1 MLNNV
6 IIKVTINE
14 KRNEMKYKV
23 TDMFSSYREVQ
34 TGTCELCF
42 STSYE
47 DMGELVLEDENN
59 QEVTI
64 PITVSSYGDYE
75 SLHIDNVVNFSA
87 WLQEQ
92 DIPEIMGDRN
102 ERFERMNQLIET
114 YNQPT
119 ISSNIINALEQN
131 FKTSKVTDRAVEF
144 QYGPNKTE
152 QTFQIENGYAKLIIP
167 KPNDKFNT
175 IDFIFATSNDLD
187 EALPEIN
194 FEYSSTAFP
203 RINVIRDAYEIT
215 LAPYDETG
223 NYTNLI
229 KEANAQLYTLESTID
244 GKHFTPDKKAPLEY
258 SRNIMEAYDLSNG
271 LQDLKQ
277 LQNLEK

>member
-1 MLNNV
+1 
-6 IIKVTINE
+6 
-14 KRNEMKYKV
+14 MKYKV
-23 TDMFSSYREVQ
+23 TEFFSNYREVQ

-59 QEVTI
+59 QEVII

-75 SLHIDNVVNFSA
+75 SLYIDNVVNFSA

-92 DIPEIMGDRN
+92 DIPEITGDRN
-102 ERFERMNQLIET
+102 ERFERMNELIET

-119 ISSNIINALEQN
+119 ISSNVIDNLKEN
-131 FKTSKVTDRAVEF
+131 FKTSNVTDRAVEF
-144 QYGPNKTE
+144 QYGPNQTK

-167 KPNDKFNT
+167 KQNDKFHT
-175 IDFIFATSNDLD
+175 LDFIFATSNDLD

-194 FEYSSTAFP
+194 LEYSSTTFP
-203 RINVIRDAYEIT
+203 RINFIKDAYEIT
-215 LAPYDETG
+215 LCPYNETG
-223 NYTNLI
+223 DYTSVI

-244 GKHFTPDKKAPLEY
+244 GKHFKPDKKVPLEY
-258 SRNIMEAYDLSNG
+258 SRNIMEAYYLSNG